1 MIEAVPDRLEGAP
14 RRVRREWSEA
24 FKARLVAETL
34 EPGANVSALARR
46 EGILPSQLFGWRRQA
61 MRNGAVRPVEGRAA
75 AQSVEGET
83 VRASTIEIIVGGIV
97 VRVGAQ
103 VDEAHLRRIIRAV
116 RTA

>member
-1 MIEAVPDRLEGAP
+1 MIEAVADRLEGAP

-61 MRNGAVRPVEGRAA
+61 MRSGAVRSVEGPAA

-97 VRVGAQ
+97 VRVGTQ